1 MSANTEM
8 VFIEALSLPVKERA
22 SLVERLLLSFELEE
36 GSPEIEAAWKL
47 EVLDRSRAFDAGL
60 LTERDASSVMN
71 DAYRKQKQR
80 AGPHQ

>member
-22 SLVERLLLSFELEE
+22 SLVERLLLSFEPEE

-47 EVLDRSRAFDAGL
+47 EALDRCRAFDAGL
-60 LTERDASSVMN
+60 LTERNAADVMN